1 MMVGKCNINL
11 IKNTMAFLTLVV
23 LFVLIF
29 ISNAYLD
36 IIQLFLFPFVLVNDL
51 LFAAMP
57 ISILLL
63 VLFLGLTFI
72 SKNPKKY
79 NLINLVLNIF
89 VTYAIFGYDLTSLVE
104 STSFF
109 DLSNFIELYTI
120 ILSFFILNIAN
131 IYAYVKNKPK
141 LYLVI
146 GLLILGYFIYK
157 VIHFIW

>member
-1 MMVGKCNINL
+1 MSKKFGLGKGLNALIPEEVSNNINSKKEKNKDGVALIDINL

-79 NLINLVLNIF
+79 NLL
-89 VTYAIFGYDLTSLVE
+89 
-104 STSFF
+104 
-109 DLSNFIELYTI
+109 
-120 ILSFFILNIAN
+120 
-131 IYAYVKNKPK
+131 
-141 LYLVI
+141 
-146 GLLILGYFIYK
+146 
-157 VIHFIW
+157 